1 MRTTSTFILLFI
13 VFSSCTKQKEAALRD
28 NLIGTWIKYKVA
40 WDNNNNERAD
50 AKEMEEVPSYL
61 SQSLTFSGEGSG
73 AIIRNAPRAVSTSTF
88 TWAVTDKDHV
98 KLTIMANGHA
108 TETEYEIARLKG
120 NELTFKTATPSLRS
134 DVAWEYYRRH

>member
-1 MRTTSTFILLFI
+1 MRTTSALILLFI

-28 NLIGTWIKYKVA
+28 NLDGTWTKYKVA

-50 AKEMEEVPSYL
+50 AKEMQEVPSYL

-73 AIIRNAPRAVSTSTF
+73 TIRRNAPRTVSTATF

-98 KLTIMANGHA
+98 KLTITTNGHA

-120 NELTFKTATPSLRS
+120 NELTLKTTTPSLES
-134 DVAWEYYRRH
+134 DMAWEYYKRQ

>member
-73 AIIRNAPRAVSTSTF
+73 AIIRNAPRAVSTST
-88 TWAVTDKDHV
+88 
-98 KLTIMANGHA
+98 IMANGHA